1 MMVDAAFTT
10 LPSPSCMDRLDA
22 AHALLEVGPDDT
34 HEQLETVHE
43 NQDPPVVTR
52 PRSGSV
58 GLDELAA
65 LAADMNPGAS
75 AVWSASSSSSDEDSE
90 AMPPPPPR
98 RGRLRSA
105 SNPEGMEK
113 WDSLNKGPFNRM
125 HFVLPSAILEEE
137 LAEASA
143 LAKAHE
149 ESYYRSSLPLKKRG
163 RAVGGDYGTS
173 PNSVTSPIMSAAKAD
188 DCPEEDSFP
197 EETDVAPEELL
208 RRARSRLLEDLSE
221 GSLKGE
227 KGVLTLPHSLSKYKE
242 VRAVF
247 EFVYWFLSKKQP
259 LTFLVCFSGLQSAWT
274 HWHLHSSRKSCDHC
288 EVPQEAISACLEQE
302 DPLRLPKES
311 GRPPHES
318 QGSFCEALYG
328 ISYRDYHE

>member
-1 MMVDAAFTT
+1 MVDAALTT
-10 LPSPSCMDRLDA
+10 LPGPSCMDRLDA
-22 AHALLEVGPDDT
+22 ARALLEVGPDDT
-34 HEQLETVHE
+34 QEQLETVHE
-43 NQDPPVVTR
+43 NRDPRLLVR
-52 PRSGSV
+52 PRSGSI

-65 LAADMNPGAS
+65 LAADMNPGPT
-75 AVWSASSSSSDEDSE
+75 AVYSSSSDEDSE

-98 RGRLRSA
+98 HGRLRSS

-137 LAEASA
+137 LAEAIA

-149 ESYYRSSLPLKKRG
+149 ESCRSSLPLKKRG
-163 RAVGGDYGTS
+163 IAVEDDYGTS
-173 PNSVTSPIMSAAKAD
+173 PNSVTSPLMSATKAD
-188 DCPEEDSFP
+188 DSMGNGSFP
-197 EETDVAPEELL
+197 EEADVAPEELL

-242 VRAVF
+242 VRAFF
-247 EFVYWFLSKKQP
+247 ESYI
-259 LTFLVCFSGLQSAWT
+259 LVSVEEAAAHFRMWFSGLQSAWA
-274 HWHLHSSRKSCDHC
+274 HWHLHSSRTSCDHC
-288 EVPQEAISACLEQE
+288 QVPQEAISACLEQE

-311 GRPPHES
+311 GGSPHES
-318 QGSFCEALYG
+318 QRSFREALYG
-328 ISYRDYHE
+328 ISCRDDHE

>member
-1 MMVDAAFTT
+1 MSTIAVPETLFIGARVRARAKQEACVSQFFLSCFHSTMMVDAALTT

-34 HEQLETVHE
+34 KEQLETVHE
-43 NQDPPVVTR
+43 KQDPPVVTR
-52 PRSGSV
+52 PRSGSI

-65 LAADMNPGAS
+65 LAAEHDAADMNPGAT
-75 AVWSASSSSSDEDSE
+75 ALWSVSSSSDEDSE

-113 WDSLNKGPFNRM
+113 WDSLNKGPLNRM
-125 HFVLPSAILEEE
+125 QFVLPSAILEEE

-143 LAKAHE
+143 RAKAHE
-149 ESYYRSSLPLKKRG
+149 VSYRSSLPLKKRG
-163 RAVGGDYGTS
+163 RAVEDDYGTS
-173 PNSVTSPIMSAAKAD
+173 PNSVTSPLMSAAKAD
-188 DCPEEDSFP
+188 DSPEEGSFP

-247 EFVYWFLSKKQP
+247 ESMYRFLSKKQP
-259 LTFLVCFSGLQSAWT
+259 LTFFVWFSGLQSAWT

-288 EVPQEAISACLEQE
+288 
-302 DPLRLPKES
+302 
-311 GRPPHES
+311 
-318 QGSFCEALYG
+318 
-328 ISYRDYHE
+328 